1 MHPTQ
6 STMHAETVIR
16 VFEVERSTRTFFTRS
31 GGLIDISCAALRHP
45 IVRLFRST
53 IMTRSRLIP
62 IARSLAVAGAL
73 CALSAPVFA
82 SGYGPSPYYQPGVG
96 APVSQRGI
104 SAQTLAAEQKT

>member
-1 MHPTQ
+1 
-6 STMHAETVIR
+6 
-16 VFEVERSTRTFFTRS
+16 
-31 GGLIDISCAALRHP
+31 
-45 IVRLFRST
+45 
-53 IMTRSRLIP
+53 MTRSRLIP

-104 SAQTLAAEQKT
+104 SAQTLAAEQKTGYSMNETDTADATQRDVADAMLTAGDKH